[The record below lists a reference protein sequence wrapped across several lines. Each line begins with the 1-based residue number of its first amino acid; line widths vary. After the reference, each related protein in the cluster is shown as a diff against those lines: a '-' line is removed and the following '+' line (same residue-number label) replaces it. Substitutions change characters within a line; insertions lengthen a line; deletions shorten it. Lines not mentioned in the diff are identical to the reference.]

1 VAHDSFWKA
10 RLSGDGRQGV
20 CLAAVSFRA
29 SGFRLLESP
38 WMDEARSPC
47 TGPRSSGQAALG
59 TEERP
64 WGDLPTSRV
73 TTGLDRGEL
82 VSLLTLVVVL
92 APFMTDVTLVS
103 KVATAAIGLVSGEG

>member
-1 VAHDSFWKA
+1 M
-10 RLSGDGRQGV
+10 
-20 CLAAVSFRA
+20 AAVSFRA